1 MVEAG
6 FRVICERKIAA
17 RAKGKAY
24 TMVARLAMVYDLD
37 TVAQQKGDGPSKCKT
52 REKMDAC
59 SEL

>member
-1 MVEAG
+1 MMETG

-37 TVAQQKGDGPSKCKT
+37 TQQKRDGTSKCKT